1 MTNIEF
7 FINSVVLPAFLK
19 SYTSV
24 MHVEHM
30 PSAGK
35 HLQQNPRAKMFYID
49 DMMALT
55 QPPLKKQWM
64 PSHPDAHGII
74 PNCEKLAGSNVVVP
88 GGAVVFMRALC

>member
-1 MTNIEF
+1 
-7 FINSVVLPAFLK
+7 
-19 SYTSV
+19 

-35 HLQQNPRAKMFYID
+35 HLQQNPQVKMFYID

-64 PSHPDAHGII
+64 PSHPDVHGII
-74 PNCEKLAGSNVVVP
+74 PNGEKLVGSNLIVPVVLWCPCVQVHE
-88 GGAVVFMRALC
+88 GIMLVSKLATHILAVGARP